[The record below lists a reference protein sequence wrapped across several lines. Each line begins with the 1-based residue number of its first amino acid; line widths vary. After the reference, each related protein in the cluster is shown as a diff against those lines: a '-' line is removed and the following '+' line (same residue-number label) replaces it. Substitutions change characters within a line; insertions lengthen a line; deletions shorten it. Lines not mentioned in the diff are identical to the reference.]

1 MPAEEGLDS
10 KSLGEGRYF
19 FVCFEY
25 KPKHYK
31 KIRSSPCWLLVNG
44 IKQTASKAVVIC
56 SNGRYRY

>member
-10 KSLGEGRYF
+10 KSLEVTPYF

-31 KIRSSPCWLLVNG
+31 KNKELPLLALSKRLAKLWLFVAMVG
-44 IKQTASKAVVIC
+44 IGTSA
-56 SNGRYRY
+56 